1 VNTSVVIEVLGWEIG
16 AVVRFRYV
24 PDPQAMAP
32 AVQLARF
39 VVGKGRLAVVAPP
52 IDLLLYLTDELR
64 ITRHRRFQAKDADLR
79 EIHHNWERALRRAV
93 LDLPAIQFE
102 APGEEDPEAL

>member
-1 VNTSVVIEVLGWEIG
+1 LRSDAGAARPVLPSSSSSLPTAARLTARGRDPAPIPRALVIHGRDLL
-16 AVVRFRYV
+16 
-24 PDPQAMAP
+24 
-32 AVQLARF
+32 AVQILQE
-39 VVGKGRLAVVAPP
+39 VP
-52 IDLLLYLTDELR
+52 DELR